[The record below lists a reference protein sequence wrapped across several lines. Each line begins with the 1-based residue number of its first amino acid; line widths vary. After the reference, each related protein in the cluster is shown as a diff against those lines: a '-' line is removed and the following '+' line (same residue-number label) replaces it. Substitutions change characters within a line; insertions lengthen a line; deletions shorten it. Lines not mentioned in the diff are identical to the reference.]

1 MRIGGWGNCYA
12 HVRRRSS
19 HPTDWLAQYFE
30 DHKIDVPSVCI
41 DMCGSCHSIIEK
53 TRRIHAATVEE
64 RAKFTKALTDVWH
77 AQKVRTP
84 PHRGLPRGRRD
95 PPPRLASPQA
105 TLACADCMLL
115 QNTKKN
121 FKKFLEKTEPMLESF
136 VCSLEDYAASAGK
149 PLTTTV
155 LDQTI
160 ATLGEL
166 LLTEFQEQ
174 HAGFSESA
182 EQFSAGEADFVK
194 ARTSPEQM
202 AQARAKLD
210 GPPAAARAGSAC
222 VASPSEVSAEA
233 AEGVA
238 PMQTDAA
245 GSAGAAGVGDGASGV
260 EDAGG
265 AQQPDRPEEPGRPE
279 EPDRPEEPGQPEEA
293 KPELAAL
300 LLRMN
305 RHLSQRKKAVA
316 PLLRL
321 ADFQASAMQQP
332 ELREAVAALHPVRL
346 TLTSTRSPCLNVG
359 RARRRTTRSS
369 TPRRPTASSRS
380 PVGASRSGGWT
391 CTR

>member
-1 MRIGGWGNCYA
+1 
-12 HVRRRSS
+12 
-19 HPTDWLAQYFE
+19 
-30 DHKIDVPSVCI
+30 
-41 DMCGSCHSIIEK
+41 
-53 TRRIHAATVEE
+53 
-64 RAKFTKALTDVWH
+64 
-77 AQKVRTP
+77 
-84 PHRGLPRGRRD
+84 
-95 PPPRLASPQA
+95 
-105 TLACADCMLL
+105 MLL

-121 FKKFLEKTEPMLESF
+121 FKKFLEKTEPLLESF
-136 VCSLEDYAASAGK
+136 VCSLEDYAAGAGK
-149 PLTTTV
+149 LLTTTV
-155 LDQTI
+155 LDQTV

-182 EQFSAGEADFVK
+182 EKFASAGEADFVE

-210 GPPAAARAGSAC
+210 GPPAAARAGPAC
-222 VASPSEVSAEA
+222 VASPSKVSAEA

-245 GSAGAAGVGDGASGV
+245 GSAGAAGGGGGPSGA

-265 AQQPDRPEEPGRPE
+265 AQQPG
-279 EPDRPEEPGQPEEA
+279 RPEEPGQPEEA
-293 KPELAAL
+293 EPELAAL

-305 RHLSQRKKAVA
+305 RHLSQRKKVVA

-346 TLTSTRSPCLNVG
+346 ALT
-359 RARRRTTRSS
+359 
-369 TPRRPTASSRS
+369 
-380 PVGASRSGGWT
+380 
-391 CTR
+391 